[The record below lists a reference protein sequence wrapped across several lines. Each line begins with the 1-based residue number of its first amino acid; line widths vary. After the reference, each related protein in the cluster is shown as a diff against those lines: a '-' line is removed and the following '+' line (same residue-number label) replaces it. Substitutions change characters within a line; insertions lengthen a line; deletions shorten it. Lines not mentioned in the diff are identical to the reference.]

1 MNEKCKG
8 KINNVAKIEEVFYS
22 WIKKKKHEKWGKRT
36 KINKKYKDREV
47 KGKAEWRN
55 SKCKERKH

>member
-1 MNEKCKG
+1 MWQRLRKYFNLG
-8 KINNVAKIEEVFYS
+8 
-22 WIKKKKHEKWGKRT
+22 KKHEKWGKRM